1 MKSYKR
7 RSTTR
12 RKRKVVAAAVG
23 MACLGVPAAHA
34 ETVLTGLTATNEAVP
49 TDHGS
54 LAPGTPDI
62 ALTWGENWDQ
72 YDGWPNDPGEG
83 VYQID
88 GASNGELSHTIQ
100 FAPNAGWNVKLNSL
114 DLNVWAGGG
123 ATDVD
128 WSVDGSVS
136 GNLGSGTFST
146 ADGTVSSNALGLT
159 GTGAETLTLTLSQM
173 TGIGSYLAMDNLA
186 FDQVQVPEPTGFGLA
201 LAGLGG
207 LGALAIRRRRNK

>member
-1 MKSYKR
+1 MKSNKR
-7 RSTTR
+7 RSNPRRR
-12 RKRKVVAAAVG
+12 RKVFAAAFG
-23 MACLGVPAAHA
+23 MACLGVPAANA
-34 ETVLTGLTATNEAVP
+34 ETVLTGLTATNEDVP

-54 LAPGTPDI
+54 FAPGTPDI
-62 ALTWGENWDQ
+62 GLTWGGNWDQ
-72 YDGWPNDPGEG
+72 YDGWPNDPGDG

-88 GASNGELSHTIQ
+88 GASDGEVSHTIQ
-100 FAPNAGWNVKLNSL
+100 FAPNAGWNVKLLSL
-114 DLNVWAGGG
+114 DLNVWPGGG

-136 GNLGSGTFST
+136 GNLGSGTYST
-146 ADGTVSSNALGLT
+146 ADGTVSSNAVDFM

-201 LAGLGG
+201 LAGIGG
-207 LGALAIRRRRNK
+207 LGALAIRRRRK